1 MSEKR
6 LIAHL
11 RAVALAAALALG
23 CGAQASLHKR
33 AHEEGRARSAPAAA
47 AVDAKAINDT
57 SNLPELA
64 RGARGSA
71 VVRAQILLDRAWFSP
86 GEIDGGFGDNMRRAV
101 VALQKAR
108 GLAPT
113 GRIDAQT
120 WEALRGSDDHVLTGY
135 TLGETDVAG
144 PFRKIPADMME
155 RAKLDRLAYEDVIE
169 ALAERFHVSRKLLRD
184 LNRGRHF
191 ESGDDIV
198 VPDIVSAKPATKAA
212 SIALVKGER
221 VLQVLDSAG
230 QVLAQF
236 PVSLGSRRDELPAG
250 RLKIVSELKDPVF
263 HYDPA
268 KIRESKPTDS
278 KAKIAPGPN
287 NPVGVVWLG
296 LSKPHYGIHGTPT
309 PSNIGRIETNGC
321 IHLTNWDAL
330 KLAAMISPGVPV
342 DVGG

>member
-1 MSEKR
+1 MSS
-6 LIAHL
+6 HL
-11 RAVALAAALALG
+11 RAVALAAALALA
-23 CGAQASLHKR
+23 CGAHASLHKR
-33 AHEEGRARSAPAAA
+33 EHEEGRARSAPAAA
-47 AVDAKAINDT
+47 GVDIAAINES

-64 RGARGSA
+64 RGARGGA
-71 VVRAQILLDRAWFSP
+71 VIRAQILLDRAWFSP

-101 VALQKAR
+101 VAVQKAR

-120 WEALRGSDDHVLTGY
+120 WASLRGSDDHVLTVF
-135 TLGETDVAG
+135 TLGEKDVAG

-155 RAKLDRLAYEDVIE
+155 RAKLDRLEYEDVIE
-169 ALAERFHVSRKLLRD
+169 ALAERFHLSRKLLRD
-184 LNRGRHF
+184 LNPGRHF
-191 ESGDDIV
+191 EGGDDIA
-198 VPDIVSAKPATKAA
+198 VPDIASPKPATKAA
-212 SIALVKGER
+212 SISLVKSER
-221 VLQVLDSAG
+221 VLQVLDRSG

-236 PVSLGSRRDELPAG
+236 PVSLGSPRDELPAG

-268 KIRESKPTDS
+268 KIRESKRTDS

-330 KLAAMISPGVPV
+330 KLAAMVSPGVPV
-342 DVGG
+342 DVVG